1 MMELY
6 YDCCFAGGLRIAV
19 MLSYL
24 SWNYRKAVML
34 QGVGDRSR
42 AWIEKRWSHNLN
54 SGPLTMWPAEF

>member
-6 YDCCFAGGLRIAV
+6 CDCCFAGGLRIAV

-24 SWNYRKAVML
+24 SLKSYWRGL
-34 QGVGDRSR
+34 E
-42 AWIEKRWSHNLN
+42 IEKRCSHNLK